1 MKFLKMFLSLN
12 ALVVAALG
20 LFAAAPASARELK
33 LAVGLPP
40 SSVGYYGMEVFA
52 KTLKE
57 KTGGELEVKMYPLSL
72 LNLSQMYG
80 GIRDGVVDVGFFL
93 PPMYPSEL
101 PETQLAIDLAML
113 GTNAYAMAGAMT
125 EYNFTCPECLAE
137 RLKANHVYLGSSS
150 TGPYSILSTKKIS
163 NLEEL
168 KGKKLRSAAA
178 PWSRWAANFGAVAM
192 NISGNQ
198 IFEAVSGGTVDGTLQ
213 STQELAALRLS
224 DVVKHVT
231 LGVPTGTF
239 HGIDNHNVNRNV
251 WRSLTEQQRRIFLQT
266 SATSSAALTLRYI
279 SENTRA
285 LEEAK
290 QKGVQVHQA
299 PADMVARSNAFI
311 EADLSTVA
319 QHAEKVYGIK
329 NASQKLTRFRQL
341 LAKWDKL
348 TPANTNWDVN
358 NLADIYWREI
368 YSKIDPKT
376 YSM

>member
-1 MKFLKMFLSLN
+1 MKFVKLFLPIPLL
-12 ALVVAALG
+12 ALVALN
-20 LFAAAPASARELK
+20 LFGTAPASARELK

-52 KTLKE
+52 KTIKE
-57 KTGGELEVKMYPLSL
+57 KTGGELEIRMYPLSL
-72 LNLSQMYG
+72 LNLSQMYA

-113 GTNAYAMAGAMT
+113 GTNPYAMAGAMT
-125 EYNFTCPECLAE
+125 EYNFTCPECLGE

-150 TGPYSILSTKKIS
+150 TGPYAILSTKKITTP
-163 NLEEL
+163 EEL

-178 PWSRWAANFGAVAM
+178 PWSRWASQFGAVAM
-192 NISGNQ
+192 TISGNQ
-198 IFEAVSGGTVDGTLQ
+198 IFEAVSGGTVDGTIQ
-213 STQELAALRLS
+213 STQELAALRLA

-231 LGVPTGTF
+231 LGVPNGTF

-251 WRSLTEQQRRIFLQT
+251 WRSLTEQQRRTFLQT
-266 SATSSAALTLRYI
+266 AASSSAALTLRYI

-290 QKGVQVHQA
+290 HKGIQVHQA
-299 PADMVARSNAFI
+299 SPELVARSNAFV
-311 EADLSTVA
+311 ESDLTVVA
-319 QHAEKVYGIK
+319 QQAEKVYGIK
-329 NASQKLTRFRQL
+329 NASQKVARFRQL

-358 NLADIYWREI
+358 VLADVYWREI
-368 YSKIDPKT
+368 YSRIDPKS
-376 YSM
+376 YGM